1 MDGVA
6 GGPAIKPHK
15 NTDPVN
21 PERPM
26 YSIDNLNYI
35 YVPSLNI
42 HNSTLGIQHSHIL
55 TRDSGT
61 RYLERRDVNNITH
74 YTDKAKLQSRFMVY
88 GIRIRLLKLIGPDPD
103 V

>member
-26 YSIDNLNYI
+26 YTVQYVDNLNYI
-35 YVPSLNI
+35 YIPSYRTYTIPHWVYNI
-42 HNSTLGIQHSHIL
+42 VTYSQ
-55 TRDSGT
+55 GT
-61 RYLERRDVNNITH
+61 V
-74 YTDKAKLQSRFMVY
+74 AKD
-88 GIRIRLLKLIGPDPD
+88 I
-103 V
+103 